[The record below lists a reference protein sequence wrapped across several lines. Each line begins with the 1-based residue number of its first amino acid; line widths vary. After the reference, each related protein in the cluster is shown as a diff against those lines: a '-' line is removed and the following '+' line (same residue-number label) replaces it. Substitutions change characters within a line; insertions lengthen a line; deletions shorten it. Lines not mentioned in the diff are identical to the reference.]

1 MIPSSKIETRDLSP
15 QVLGGVAQEE
25 SINSLINTIN
35 GLVNTVNTL
44 KSTVDT
50 LASSPSGGGVKKV
63 QRGSTT
69 AAGTVTIEAVDM
81 SKAVVYS
88 ISKGSAGTVGV
99 SGNINMNAASLTA
112 TNKPAFYKYSTENS
126 FVATYKVPTTGTQTN
141 NSSITGTVA
150 AHSGTISGGTTNL
163 TTKQYS
169 AVLTST
175 TTLTCD
181 GPVEWQVVE
190 YL

>member
-1 MIPSSKIETRDLSP
+1 
-15 QVLGGVAQEE
+15 
-25 SINSLINTIN
+25 
-35 GLVNTVNTL
+35 
-44 KSTVDT
+44 
-50 LASSPSGGGVKKV
+50 
-63 QRGSTT
+63 
-69 AAGTVTIEAVDM
+69 M

-99 SGNINMNAASLTA
+99 SGTVNINAATVSLT
-112 TNKPAFYKYSTENS
+112 TTPIITESINYGEEYIAISKS
-126 FVATYKVPTTGTQTN
+126 FSENGVAW
-141 NSSITGTVA
+141 SSSGTVA
-150 AHSGTISGGTTNL
+150 AHNGTLSGGSTNL

-169 AVLTST
+169 AVLTSA

>member
-69 AAGTVTIEAVDM
+69 AAGSVTIEAVDM

-99 SGNINMNAASLTA
+99 SGTVNMNAASMSGSFSQRSYRSGPGLQS
-112 TNKPAFYKYSTENS
+112 NDSSSTKIS
-126 FVATYKVPTTGTQTN
+126 GT
-141 NSSITGTVA
+141 IA
-150 AHSGTISGGTTNL
+150 AHTGTISGGTTNL

-169 AVLTST
+169 AVLTSA

>member
-81 SKAVVYS
+81 SKAVVCS
-88 ISKGSAGTVGV
+88 VSKGSAGTVGV
-99 SGNINMNAASLTA
+99 SGTVNMNAASM
-112 TNKPAFYKYSTENS
+112 S
-126 FVATYKVPTTGTQTN
+126 GTQGIGGAKSGISA
-141 NSSITGTVA
+141 SSNYTSNWSGTLA
-150 AHSGTISGGTTNL
+150 AHTGTISGGTTNL

-169 AVLTST
+169 AVLTSA
-175 TTLTCD
+175 TTLACD

>member
-1 MIPSSKIETRDLSP
+1 MIPSNKIETKDLSP
-15 QVLGGVAQEE
+15 QVFNGVAQEE
-25 SINSLINTIN
+25 SVQNINTDINSLINTIN

-69 AAGTVTIEAVDM
+69 AAGTITIETVDM

-88 ISKGSAGTVGV
+88 VSKGSAGTVGV
-99 SGNINMNAASLTA
+99 SGNINMNAASISASSGVYLDTTKGISGTSP
-112 TNKPAFYKYSTENS
+112 TNKTL
-126 FVATYKVPTTGTQTN
+126 
-141 NSSITGTVA
+141 SITGTVA
-150 AHSGTISGGTTNL
+150 AHTGTISGGTTNL

-169 AVLTST
+169 AVLTSA

-181 GPVEWQVVE
+181 GPVEWQVIE